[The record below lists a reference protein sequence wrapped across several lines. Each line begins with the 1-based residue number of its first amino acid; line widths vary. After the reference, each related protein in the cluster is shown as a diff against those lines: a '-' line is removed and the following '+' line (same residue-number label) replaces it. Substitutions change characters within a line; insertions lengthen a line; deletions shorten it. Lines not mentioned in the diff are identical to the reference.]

1 MCNHS
6 ALWEGIKS
14 NLAGYKEKRSNDY
27 LVQSTETRNAKVATK
42 RMPQQKMHDQQ
53 YKQFHQEGFPFKFF
67 LQCLEMLY
75 CTEDEVKIKART
87 H

>member
-14 NLAGYKEKRSNDY
+14 NRSNDNF
-27 LVQSTETRNAKVATK
+27 VKCTETRNAKVATK

-53 YKQFHQEGFPFKFF
+53 YKQFRQEGFPFKFF
-67 LQCLEMLY
+67 LTCLERLY